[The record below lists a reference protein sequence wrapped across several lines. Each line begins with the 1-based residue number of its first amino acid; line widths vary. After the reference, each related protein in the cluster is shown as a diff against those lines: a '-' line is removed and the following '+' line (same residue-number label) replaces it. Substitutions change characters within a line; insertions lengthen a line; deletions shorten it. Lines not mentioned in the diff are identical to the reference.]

1 LENNVP
7 KVRATLKDVEREKQK
22 RDEMAYVNPALSDE
36 HREKGNVLFKE
47 ANFGEAVKQ
56 YEEGV
61 KRNP

>member
-1 LENNVP
+1 
-7 KVRATLKDVEREKQK
+7 
-22 RDEMAYVNPALSDE
+22 MAYVNPALSDE

-47 ANFGEAVKQ
+47 ANFGEAVKE